1 MLVEDMN
8 QVSEAKEMEPSNVN
22 KPLCEQNLIESVSSE
37 KLESGTF
44 LSVSERYYEQKYC
57 LEIPNICESVRQ
69 KVSFHSN
76 RVCLISLAENH
87 PLMSED
93 KEIVKVNFKI
103 SEKLDRLQ
111 NKVSGKSKRGAQ
123 KLRKDSILCYIECSD
138 GTKCPVYSC
147 IDGKL
152 LEINDKL
159 IVNPNLLKTKP
170 DQDGYIALLLPILNI
185 YQDLKD
191 SMLTKEQYFR

>member
-1 MLVEDMN
+1 MN

-103 SEKLDRLQ
+103 SEKLDR
-111 NKVSGKSKRGAQ
+111 SASHCKSIFDTACIADFSAAGRN
-123 KLRKDSILCYIECSD
+123 
-138 GTKCPVYSC
+138 GTHFS
-147 IDGKL
+147 
-152 LEINDKL
+152 
-159 IVNPNLLKTKP
+159 T
-170 DQDGYIALLLPILNI
+170 
-185 YQDLKD
+185 
-191 SMLTKEQYFR
+191 T